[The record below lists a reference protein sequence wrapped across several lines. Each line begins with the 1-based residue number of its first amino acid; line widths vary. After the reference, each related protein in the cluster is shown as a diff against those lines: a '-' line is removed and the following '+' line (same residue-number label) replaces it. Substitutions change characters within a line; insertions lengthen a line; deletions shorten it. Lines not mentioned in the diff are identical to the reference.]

1 MGKGNP
7 IMGKADFLGGS
18 GGVRKR
24 ELGYRIEGHF
34 SVQPL
39 NIPKPT

>member
-7 IMGKADFLGGS
+7 IMGKADFLGGN
-18 GGVRKR
+18 GGESLR